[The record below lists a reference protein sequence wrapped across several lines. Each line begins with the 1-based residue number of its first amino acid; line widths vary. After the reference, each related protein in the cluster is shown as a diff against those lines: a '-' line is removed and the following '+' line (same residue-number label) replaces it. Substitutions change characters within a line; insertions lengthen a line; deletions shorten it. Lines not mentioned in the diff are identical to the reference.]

1 MHWRERTRICYAT
14 IDDLGCCESKR
25 SMSIGLE
32 DSARHL
38 GRQAP
43 YWQVSVVAAVVFT
56 VAWIAHL
63 GYLALGNPESD
74 TRLAAYVSASEQA
87 DRLAAPGETC
97 EHIALALA
105 NLTQAD
111 MWRSGARQSW
121 SAAVSDGEHCRDELA
136 SSDTRFAALVQAVS
150 AAETNPSSVQA
161 AAETFESLDAFDR
174 SRKRY
179 QDETPVVEKAEGYVT
194 AVAASDQRLAVLG
207 QQTAAFDRS
216 QAPADALGVVHA
228 LNDITDLDRARSSGS
243 QQQTLTAAEAAA
255 QAVRASRAKL
265 SRLSEAVTTA
275 ENAPMPDSE
284 RDLVAAVAAV
294 TPFDEGVATAEQ
306 RQALV
311 RGRAAAV
318 NVAWTMLRQ
327 DVAALGQNA
336 APSDY
341 EAVIVPYEFLRD
353 TPPGSLSEDQRIVLS
368 KARAA
373 DDAVAS
379 SNARLA
385 SLLKADSV
393 WRQQGIS
400 GGGVV
405 LNALASITPFD
416 RSRFN
421 DPDTQ
426 AWEVLS
432 RAEVILNGPKIGFTA
447 SNKDRLLIF
456 IAASDG
462 SANTGQVVDALSGA
476 LRGAGFQVASDQ
488 KDAALIAAVT
498 VESVGDPTTDLSG
511 GFMEWVSTSRIGVR
525 AFWAADE
532 KVLFSDEVVETART
546 REKGTAQARALLAG
560 VDAILDRF
568 TKAAAR

>member
-1 MHWRERTRICYAT
+1 
-14 IDDLGCCESKR
+14 
-25 SMSIGLE
+25 MSIGLE

-38 GRQAP
+38 GRHAP
-43 YWQVSVVAAVVFT
+43 YWQVSLVAASVFT

-63 GYLALGNPESD
+63 GYLALGNPQSD
-74 TRLAAYVSASEQA
+74 ARLAAYVSASERA
-87 DRLAAPGETC
+87 DRLSAPGETC
-97 EHIALALA
+97 EHIALALV
-105 NLTQAD
+105 NLTQED

-121 SAAVSDGEHCRDELA
+121 SAAVSDGERCRDKLA
-136 SSDTRFAALVQAVS
+136 SSDSRFAALAQAVS
-150 AAETNPSSVQA
+150 AAETNPSSVQT
-161 AAETFESLDAFDR
+161 AAEAFESLDAFDR
-174 SRKRY
+174 SRKRF
-179 QDETPVVEKAEGYVT
+179 QDEGPVVEKAEGYVT
-194 AVAASDQRLAVLG
+194 AVAASDQRLALLG
-207 QQTAAFDRS
+207 QQTATFERS
-216 QAPADALGVVHA
+216 QTPADALGVVHA
-228 LNDITDLDRARSSGS
+228 LNDMTDLDRARSSGS

-255 QAVRASRAKL
+255 QSVRASRAKL
-265 SRLSEAVTTA
+265 STLSEAVRAA

-284 RDLVAAVAAV
+284 RDLIADVAAV
-294 TPFDEGVATAEQ
+294 TPFDEGVATADQ

-318 NVAWTMLRQ
+318 NVAWAMLRQ
-327 DVAALGQNA
+327 DVAVLGENA

-341 EAVIVPYEFLRD
+341 EAVIVPYEFLKD
-353 TPPGSLSEDQRIVLS
+353 TPPGSLSEDQRIALS

-373 DDAVAS
+373 ADAIAA

-385 SLLKADSV
+385 GLLKADTV

-426 AWEVLS
+426 AWEALS
-432 RAEVILNGPKIGFTA
+432 GAEVILNGPKIGFTA
-447 SNKDRLLIF
+447 STKDRLLIF

-498 VESVGDPTTDLSG
+498 VESVDDPTTDLSG
-511 GFMEWVSTSRIGVR
+511 GFMEWVSTAHIGVR

-546 REKGTAQARALLAG
+546 REKGTVQARALLAG